1 MTTSVLTLPSHMT
14 GFLHELG
21 TQSGIYRSDTQM
33 TFVYP
38 VDSLYH
44 SLYTARALGTELL
57 MTEMNIFLR
66 IQCQYCIYDWR

>member
-44 SLYTARALGTELL
+44 SLHTDARGSKLL
-57 MTEMNIFLR
+57 VTEMNIFLR
-66 IQCQYCIYDWR
+66 IQCQYYIEDWSR

>member
-38 VDSLYH
+38 VDSLH
-44 SLYTARALGTELL
+44 TARGSKLL
-57 MTEMNIFLR
+57 VTEMNIFLR
-66 IQCQYCIYDWR
+66 IQCQYYIEDWSR